1 MPVRVGGILLALLLG
16 GCGAGEP
23 VPGDVPHGV
32 GASSSPPQVA
42 TLAPGDGEL
51 RTQMVAG
58 AARLRAEGR
67 VPYLHVTASWCG
79 PCKALR
85 SLWDE
90 PQLQAAMRGAGF
102 LRVDLDAF
110 AEPLA
115 ALGVQRTVPAFYEI
129 RPDGS
134 VGRTIN
140 GAAWGEDTVE
150 NIAPPLESYFQ
161 RGAGADLSA
170 AQSTVQGTIVRLADG
185 VPADA
190 AAERVITVAPRTA
203 TSAP

>member
-1 MPVRVGGILLALLLG
+1 
-16 GCGAGEP
+16 
-23 VPGDVPHGV
+23 
-32 GASSSPPQVA
+32 
-42 TLAPGDGEL
+42 
-51 RTQMVAG
+51 
-58 AARLRAEGR
+58 
-67 VPYLHVTASWCG
+67 
-79 PCKALR
+79 
-85 SLWDE
+85 
-90 PQLQAAMRGAGF
+90 
-102 LRVDLDAF
+102 LDAF

-129 RPDGS
+129 RADGS

-150 NIAPPLESYFQ
+150 NIAPPLEAYFQ